1 MTDASGNRSATFGI
15 VALLAAT
22 LFWSGNYVVG
32 GEAVASITPLDL
44 TTMRWTIA
52 LVPLILM
59 AQVVEHP
66 DWRSAIRAWPHLVLP
81 AILGL
86 LAYTLF
92 LYTALEHTT
101 AVNASLINAFNP
113 AMISIAAAIF
123 LHQRLTPIA
132 VGGILL
138 ALLGVL
144 WVLSDGHLSTL
155 FTQGFG
161 IGDLLMIGAITVW
174 TAYTLLG
181 RHKTGVPPITAT
193 ALQAAI
199 TVVIMMPIVL
209 AMGGPHIPAEPGPR
223 WALLYIGLFP
233 SVAAYG
239 LWNMALTS
247 VPPARAGVFLN
258 MLTVFTVIISVMM
271 GKPFTLAQG
280 VGGIVILAGVALA
293 NIEAFRQPPS
303 QSRLKP

>member
-1 MTDASGNRSATFGI
+1 MTPPSRGPAFGI
-15 VALLAAT
+15 LALLAAT

-32 GEAVASITPLDL
+32 GEAVASISPLDL
-44 TTMRWTIA
+44 TTMRWVIA
-52 LVPLILM
+52 LIPLIIM
-59 AQVVEHP
+59 AQIVEHP
-66 DWRSAIRAWPHLVLP
+66 DWRSVIRAWPQLVLP
-81 AILGL
+81 AVLGL

-113 AMISIAAAIF
+113 AMITIAAAIF
-123 LHQRLTPIA
+123 LRQRLTPIA
-132 VGGILL
+132 IGGITL

-144 WVLSDGHLSTL
+144 WVLSDGQPTTL

-161 IGDLLMIGAITVW
+161 LGDLLMLGAITVW

-181 RHKTGVPPITAT
+181 RRRTVVPPITST
-193 ALQAAI
+193 AIQAAI
-199 TVVIMMPIVL
+199 TVVILAPFVL
-209 AMGGPHIPAEPGPR
+209 ATGGPHIPAESGPR

-239 LWNMALTS
+239 LWNMALTT

-280 VGGIVILAGVALA
+280 IGGAVILAGVALA
-293 NIEAFRQPPS
+293 NLEAFRPS
-303 QSRLKP
+303 KQS